1 MKMPNVK
8 GSEIISVLQYDVCP
22 VTRVTDAYFQFQ
34 HSMYINPVSKSATHV
49 GWAWKT
55 STVGGGLLR

>member
-8 GSEIISVLQYDVCP
+8 GSEIISDLQYDVCP

-34 HSMYINPVSKSATHV
+34 HSMYINPVSKAP
-49 GWAWKT
+49 
-55 STVGGGLLR
+55 LM